1 MGFQSSFN
9 QLLATAS
16 AGAFGYKH
24 IKGQNE
30 ANEAEAYKT
39 ASALTDEK
47 ANLALEG
54 VRLDQENKM
63 LETKTAEGGIGF
75 GLAKTKYTDYLKNNP
90 RMSAGKKA
98 YASKLNKEMLNAKS
112 SYEEYSNKLES
123 NLAQKIA
130 LKERI
135 ELLKGKEE
143 NAPKRVKEILGKV
156 GNK

>member
-9 QLLATAS
+9 QALGTI
-16 AGAFGYKH
+16 AGAALGAKH
-24 IKGQNE
+24 IQGQKQ
-30 ANEAEAYKT
+30 ANEAEAYRT

-47 ANLALEG
+47 SNLAVEG

-63 LETKTAEGGIGF
+63 LETKNAEAKVGF
-75 GLAKTKYTDYLKNNP
+75 GLAKSKYTNYLKDNP
-90 RMSAGKKA
+90 SMSAGKKA
-98 YASKLNKEMLNAKS
+98 YASRLNKEMLNAKS

-143 NAPKRVKEILGKV
+143 SAPKRVKEILGKV
-156 GNK
+156 GKK